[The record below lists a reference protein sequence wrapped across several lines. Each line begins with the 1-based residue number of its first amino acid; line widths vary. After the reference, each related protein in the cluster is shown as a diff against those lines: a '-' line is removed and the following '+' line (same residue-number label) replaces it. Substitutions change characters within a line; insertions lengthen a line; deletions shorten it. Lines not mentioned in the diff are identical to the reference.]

1 MNKTGDTG
9 LEALKV
15 QFQQSTGA
23 KPWIA
28 VFDLKVTKNSPAGSC
43 VLAEV
48 LGLADE
54 FDITVFSD
62 EFDNDETG
70 RVRWVR
76 VPLPEKPGF
85 LRYMFFNLLAPHVLR
100 KHIAQRGAPP
110 ILIQATQGQFIG
122 ADICYPHFC
131 HRAYL
136 QHQWQFQKA
145 RGLRRLARWVTH
157 YYNAVVE
164 RLAFLKA
171 SMVVSPS
178 QGLVGE
184 LTETYPFLKDRI
196 CAIPNPVDVGSFTRP
211 EGFDRTPILAQ
222 LGLSASSRVL
232 CFAALG
238 DFSRKGLGLLLEALA
253 GIDDQSVQV
262 LVIGGNAGEIA
273 EFTEIARKL
282 NVSQR
287 VKFAGFQS
295 NIRPYLWA
303 SDLFVLPSSYE
314 IFPLVVMQAMA
325 AGIPVI
331 VTRLY
336 GVEEYAVHGE
346 NAWFVER
353 NPDAVRAA
361 IVTVLSD
368 EKLLQSARIAASQT
382 VARYDKAPFVEAWR
396 KCMREAIAAKLNDGM
411 SDSVKTPVQLQTQ
424 MQNKI

>member
-1 MNKTGDTG
+1 M
-9 LEALKV
+9 E
-15 QFQQSTGA
+15 QSKKNAGA

-62 EFDNDETG
+62 AFDNDETG

-76 VPLPEKPGF
+76 VPLPPKPGF
-85 LRYMFFNLLAPHVLR
+85 LRYMFFNLLAPRALR
-100 KHIAQRGAPP
+100 KHIAQRGTPP
-110 ILIQATQGQFIG
+110 ILIQATQGQFIS

-145 RGLRRLARWVTH
+145 QGLRRLARWITH
-157 YYNAVVE
+157 YYNAVTE

-171 SMVVSPS
+171 AMVVSPS

-184 LTETYPFLKDRI
+184 LTATYPFLKDRI
-196 CAIPNPVDVGSFTRP
+196 CAIPNPVDVKSFARP
-211 EGFDRTPILAQ
+211 QGFDRNPLLAQ
-222 LGLSASSRVL
+222 LSLPVEGRVL

-253 GIDDQSVQV
+253 GIDDQSVRV
-262 LVIGGNAGEIA
+262 LVVGGNAGEIA
-273 EFTEIARKL
+273 EFAALAQQLGVT
-282 NVSQR
+282 NR
-287 VKFAGFQS
+287 VVFAGYQS
-295 NIRPYLWA
+295 DVRPYLWA
-303 SDLFVLPSSYE
+303 ADLFVLPSSYE

-325 AGIPVI
+325 AGVPVV

-336 GVEEYAVHGE
+336 GVEEYAVHGV

-353 NPDAVRAA
+353 NSDAVRAA
-361 IVTVLSD
+361 IVDVLSD
-368 EKLLQSARIAASQT
+368 EKRLQAARVAASQT
-382 VARYDKAPFVEAWR
+382 VSRYDSAPFVEAWR
-396 KCMREAIAAKLNDGM
+396 KCMRETIAAKSAGRT
-411 SDSVKTPVQLQTQ
+411 SVSEQFQVPVE
-424 MQNKI
+424 NKV